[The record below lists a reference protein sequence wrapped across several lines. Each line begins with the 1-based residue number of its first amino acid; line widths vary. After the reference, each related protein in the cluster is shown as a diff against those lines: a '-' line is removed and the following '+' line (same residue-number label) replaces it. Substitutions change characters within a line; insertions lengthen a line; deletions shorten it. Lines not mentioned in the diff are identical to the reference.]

1 ARDPRLR
8 GLAGMVV
15 LHAMLSTFVYLLQ
28 LRLVA
33 GEIDE
38 SAQRVQVFA
47 GSDLAVNLLTFAL
60 QLGLTSRLLQRAGL
74 AACVSVLPV
83 IALAGTAALSVS
95 PALAVV
101 LVVNVLL
108 RVAQF
113 ALTRPARELLFTSLP
128 PVDRYRSRAAL
139 DTLVYR
145 ASDA

>member
-1 ARDPRLR
+1 
-8 GLAGMVV
+8 
-15 LHAMLSTFVYLLQ
+15 
-28 LRLVA
+28 
-33 GEIDE
+33 
-38 SAQRVQVFA
+38 
-47 GSDLAVNLLTFAL
+47 
-60 QLGLTSRLLQRAGL
+60 LLQRAGL

-83 IALAGTAALSVS
+83 IALAGTAVLSVW

-128 PVDRYRSRAAL
+128 PVDRYRSRVAL

-145 ASDA
+145 GSDALGAWVVSALGALGLGTAGIAAVGVPLSALWLALSRRTVRLVVAGAAAGPAEEGEMRHEIA